1 MGKIKEVLYIEV
13 GSYVAIVDVDYNP
26 LSVANIK
33 HIDFEP
39 EMKAEDIRYDCET
52 MITEG
57 NTIASSKTILYYFN
71 HCRVQDEPLAVL
83 IYKEL

>member
-1 MGKIKEVLYIEV
+1 MALIKSTLYIEV

-26 LSVANIK
+26 LSVSAIK

-39 EMKAEDIRYDCET
+39 ELKAEDITYTCET

-57 NTIASSKTILYYFN
+57 NTIASSKTILYYYN
-71 HCRVQDEPLAVL
+71 HCKIQDEPLAVL
-83 IYKEL
+83 IDKEL